1 MRADERALRTAC
13 VRIADWPVLCAVH
26 AHPELR
32 DRPVVVLERSGP
44 REIVRAMSA
53 AARASGIRVGM
64 RRREAEACGV
74 ALHAIDVDLASE
86 ARRFEEVARSI
97 ESLTPRLELDV
108 PGRLSFPTR
117 GPARYFGGDAALV
130 GRVHDTLTALLG
142 ADAAAVR
149 VGIADGR
156 FAARLAAREA
166 RSHADPDGRASFVV
180 APGESAA
187 FLAPFPVAAL
197 GDPGFA
203 ELLERLGLVTL
214 GDFANL
220 APPDV
225 LARFGHDGVRC
236 HDLARGV
243 DATPLDLSTPPPDL
257 VESFEFDPPAKRVDT
272 AAFAAK
278 ALADRLLARLADRG
292 LGCTRVR
299 VEAETEHGEQL
310 ARVWRHEGAL
320 TPAALAERVRWQL
333 DGWLA
338 AVGPAAGVV
347 EGDVRGQQD
356 LAALA
361 DLELDSPTGAL
372 VLLRLV
378 PEAVVPGRGR
388 QLGFWGGDAAA
399 TDRADRALGR
409 VQGML
414 GFDQVGTCVVQG
426 GRTPAEQIAFIPW
439 GEPREPRRPVQV
451 GGEIAV
457 WPGRIP
463 APAPG
468 RVFDPPVRAEL
479 VAADGSAIRV
489 NGRGEVGDDL
499 AVLRC
504 AALPDG
510 GGRVVGWA
518 GPWLHDVRWWDRQA
532 RRRRA
537 VFQVLVAAA
546 GPERGAVACL
556 VAVERGRAAL
566 DAVYD

>member
-1 MRADERALRTAC
+1 M
-13 VRIADWPVLCAVH
+13 RIADWPVLCAVH

-32 DRPVVVLERSGP
+32 GEPIVVLERVGP
-44 REIVRAMSA
+44 REIVRATSA
-53 AARASGIRVGM
+53 VARAAEIRVGM

-74 ALHAIDVDLASE
+74 ALHVVDVDLAGE
-86 ARRFEEVARSI
+86 ARRFEEVARAI
-97 ESLTPRLELDV
+97 ESLTPRLELDA

-130 GRVHDTLTALLG
+130 ARVHDTLAALLG
-142 ADAAAVR
+142 DDATAAR

-156 FAARLAAREA
+156 FAAGLAAREA
-166 RSHADPDGRASFVV
+166 RLHADRDGRASFVV
-180 APGESAA
+180 APGASAA

-197 GDPGFA
+197 GDPAFT
-203 ELLERLGLVTL
+203 ELLERLGLATL

-220 APPDV
+220 ATTDV
-225 LARFGHDGVRC
+225 LARFGREGVQRR
-236 HDLARGV
+236 DLARGI
-243 DATPLDLSTPPPDL
+243 DPTPPDLSTPPPDL
-257 VESFEFDPPAKRVDT
+257 VESFEFDPPAMRVDT

-278 ALADRLLARLADRG
+278 TLADRLLARLADRG

-338 AVGPAAGVV
+338 ANTPEPGIA
-347 EGDVRGQQD
+347 D
-356 LAALA
+356 L
-361 DLELDSPTGAL
+361 DLELDSTTGAL

-378 PEAVVPGRGR
+378 PEAVVPGSGR

-399 TDRADRALGR
+399 CDRADRALGR

-451 GGEIAV
+451 GGEIAS

-479 VAADGSAIRV
+479 SAADGSAIRV
-489 NGRGEVGDDL
+489 NGRGEVVADL
-499 AVLRC
+499 AGLRC
-504 AALPDG
+504 AALPAG
-510 GGRVVGWA
+510 GGRVVGWT

-537 VFQVLVAAA
+537 VFQVVVVLD
-546 GPERGAVACL
+546 GPDRGEVACL
-556 VAVERGRAAL
+556 VAVERGRAFL